1 MTDIVERLRGMKG
14 QPPNIWD
21 RKGHYLYEEAADEI
35 EQLRAALDDECAAHR
50 ICVEM
55 RDIANAEIE
64 QLRAQVREL
73 MEKPRRIPVRSGEDI
88 TTMLERHIRKAM
100 REEG

>member
-1 MTDIVERLRGMKG
+1 
-14 QPPNIWD
+14 
-21 RKGHYLYEEAADEI
+21 
-35 EQLRAALDDECAAHR
+35 
-50 ICVEM
+50 M

-64 QLRAQVREL
+64 RLRALVREL